1 MPKYL
6 YLCCLKN
13 YIAAM
18 TISNAILRYAREIN
32 GDFKRKQ
39 LIDSLTVGDNKIPAD
54 SISVTLNMLVADG
67 SIKRV
72 GYGVYRLSPSKNEF
86 SYPKDDK
93 MSGLCGFIKEKFPF
107 ADFCVWKPSVL
118 SQFMQHIPS
127 VSFILVDVE
136 REAMESV
143 FHALQD
149 FKTDSGVLLNP
160 SAKEIEM
167 YITGNEQIIV
177 RPLVKEAPLYEI
189 DECIFPTM
197 EKMLVDAIGDKEL
210 AFMQGN
216 ELYTIFENVSDT
228 FTINRSRMIRYA
240 SRRNRKEKVE
250 QILKTI
256 GL

>member
-1 MPKYL
+1 
-6 YLCCLKN
+6 
-13 YIAAM
+13 M

-72 GYGVYRLSPSKNEF
+72 GYGVYCLSPSKNEF

-93 MSGLCGFIKEKFPF
+93 MNGLCGFINEKFPF

-118 SQFMQHIPS
+118 SQFMQHIPK
-127 VSFILVDVE
+127 VGFILVDVE
-136 REAMESV
+136 REAMEPV
-143 FHALQD
+143 FHALQN

>member
-1 MPKYL
+1 
-6 YLCCLKN
+6 
-13 YIAAM
+13 M
-18 TISNAILRYAREIN
+18 TISDAILRYAQETD

-39 LIDSLTVGDNKIPAD
+39 LIDSLVVGDDKMPVN
-54 SISVTLNMLVADG
+54 SISVTLYKLVADG
-67 SIKRV
+67 AIERV
-72 GYGVYRLSPSKNEF
+72 SYGIYRLSRLKNDF
-86 SYPKDDK
+86 SYPKDDQ
-93 MSGLCGFIKEKFPF
+93 MNGICSLIKEKFPF
-107 ADFCVWKPSVL
+107 VDFCVWKPSVL
-118 SQFMQHIPS
+118 SQFMQHIPN
-127 VSFILVDVE
+127 VSFILVNVE

-149 FKTDSGVLLNP
+149 YKTDGGVLLNP

-167 YITGNEQIIV
+167 YITGIEQIIV

-189 DECIFPTM
+189 DGCVFPTM

-216 ELYTIFENVSDT
+216 ELYTIFDNVLDS
-228 FTINRSRMIRYA
+228 FTINKSRLLRYA

-256 GL
+256 ENDTSR